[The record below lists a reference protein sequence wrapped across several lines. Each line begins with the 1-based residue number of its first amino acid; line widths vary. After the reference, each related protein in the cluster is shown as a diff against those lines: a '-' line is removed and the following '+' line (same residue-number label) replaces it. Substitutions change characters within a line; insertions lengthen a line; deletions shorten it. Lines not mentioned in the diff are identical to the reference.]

1 MLHSLIPSKDVP
13 SVFPSPV
20 VWLSTQYNKSQYH
33 LKDVTVGQFYFLLV
47 QQRSN
52 TWNSLSSAAKRSVHL
67 QINVANPK
75 FEIMNG
81 DPVCGETIP
90 IHLLLGGFDLTPT
103 FRDVNKKFST
113 EYYRN
118 LVLIDEEDR
127 RYFKQQIKSFSS
139 RFRLRT
145 PLRSRLIYTLR
156 QIQELVR
163 KNLVRKGDGYALS
176 IDASCLSFSM
186 IWFLK
191 LAVGAG
197 WIFSAQSAHCITNQT
212 AIFSQSSE
220 YPGPSTNFV
229 GISGQGVMLL
239 ISPSSLLY
247 VNLVAKYRRGR

>member
-1 MLHSLIPSKDVP
+1 MKDMACQRLMQSFTHAVNEFLDEQPDQTVTIQWCPGHKDIKGNERADKVAKEGAQKWQTNRMLHSLIPSKDVP

-47 QQRSN
+47 Q
-52 TWNSLSSAAKRSVHL
+52 
-67 QINVANPK
+67 K

-127 RYFKQQIKSFSS
+127 RYFKQQISPADQVILVKISAEN
-139 RFRLRT
+139 
-145 PLRSRLIYTLR
+145 TLA
-156 QIQELVR
+156 IQ
-163 KNLVRKGDGYALS
+163 
-176 IDASCLSFSM
+176 
-186 IWFLK
+186 
-191 LAVGAG
+191 
-197 WIFSAQSAHCITNQT
+197 
-212 AIFSQSSE
+212 
-220 YPGPSTNFV
+220 
-229 GISGQGVMLL
+229 
-239 ISPSSLLY
+239 
-247 VNLVAKYRRGR
+247 VNLYSSSDSRIGQEKLGQKRRWIRS